1 MSPEDVNKTAVVTP
15 FGLWEFLK
23 MPYCLRNAGQTFQ
36 RLMDQVCAGLTFTFV
51 YLDDVLVSSQE
62 VLLKFNISDLS
73 YNDSSSTVW

>member
-23 MPYCLRNAGQTFQ
+23 MPFGLCNAGQTFQ

-51 YLDDVLVSSQE
+51 YLDDVLVSRGPSQIQH
-62 VLLKFNISDLS
+62 LRLILQRFK
-73 YNDSSSTVW
+73 